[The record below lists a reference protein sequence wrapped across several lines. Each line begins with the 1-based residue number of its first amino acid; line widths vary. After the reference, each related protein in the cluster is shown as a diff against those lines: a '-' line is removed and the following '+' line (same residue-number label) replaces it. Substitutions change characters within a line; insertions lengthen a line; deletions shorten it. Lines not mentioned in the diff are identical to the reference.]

1 MKKKSISNVISKMV
15 FKNIFDI
22 NVYAV
27 LQEEELFCM
36 VNSMLTSRQCHLNS
50 EIQNKLKENTFMQ

>member
-1 MKKKSISNVISKMV
+1 MA

-27 LQEEELFCM
+27 LQEEALFCM